1 MPPTILYLY
10 LPPKKRYTSNIDV
23 FNSYWQL
30 AQVIH
35 ENHFFCQ
42 IEAEASSVETVAARL
57 CPLNIVLDRV
67 VLTSTG
73 VLLGCW
79 QVIFHN
85 LNINNW
91 PRYPSNM
98 FFDMSCI
105 HPWC

>member
-1 MPPTILYLY
+1 MY
-10 LPPKKRYTSNIDV
+10 
-23 FNSYWQL
+23 
-30 AQVIH
+30 
-35 ENHFFCQ
+35 HFSMFHASHHIVPVPATKEE

-85 LNINNW
+85 LNTSPLILQTCII
-91 PRYPSNM
+91 
-98 FFDMSCI
+98 DMS
-105 HPWC
+105 